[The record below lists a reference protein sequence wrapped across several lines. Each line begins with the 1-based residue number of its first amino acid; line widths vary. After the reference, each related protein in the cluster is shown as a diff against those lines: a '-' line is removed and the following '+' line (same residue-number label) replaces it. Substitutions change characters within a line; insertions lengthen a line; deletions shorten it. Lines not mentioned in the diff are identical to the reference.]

1 MELVFSF
8 VMEKIVLSWSG
19 GKDCA
24 LALYEIQRSKE
35 CKVAALLTTVT
46 QDYDRISMH
55 GVRHSLL
62 EKQAEAVCLPLIKVF
77 IPANC
82 TNETYS
88 ETMEKEME
96 HLKAEGINIVA
107 FGDIFL
113 EDVRKYREENMAKVG
128 MKAAFPLWGKNSHKL
143 VSSFIKMG
151 FQAIVAS
158 VDSSKLGVEF
168 CGRTID
174 GAFLNA
180 LPEHVDPAGENGE
193 FHSFVFNGPIF
204 KQPVHLSVGEIVVR
218 DGFYYCD
225 LLP

>member
-1 MELVFSF
+1 
-8 VMEKIVLSWSG
+8 MEKVVLSWSG

-24 LALYEIQRSKE
+24 LSLYEIRRGNKYA
-35 CKVAALLTTVT
+35 VHALLTNITS
-46 QDYDRISMH
+46 DYSRISMH
-55 GVRHSLL
+55 GVRHNLL

-88 ETMEKEME
+88 EIMEKEME
-96 HLKAEGINIVA
+96 RLKVEGIGKVA

-113 EDVRKYREENMAKVG
+113 EDVRRYREGNMAKVG
-128 MKAAFPLWGKNSHKL
+128 MQAAFPLWGKNSRDL
-143 VSSFIKMG
+143 VTSFIQFG
-151 FQAIVAS
+151 FQAIVTS

-168 CGRTID
+168 CGRRID
-174 GAFLNA
+174 NVFLND
-180 LPEHVDPAGENGE
+180 LPDNVDPAGENGE

-204 KQPVHLSVGEIVVR
+204 KQPVHLSVGEIVIR